1 MKGILYTEEFASRK
15 FTAKTMKEAYLK
27 AVKWYASNVLAKDE
41 LRSVQVE
48 YEKVHDEQ
56 SPTVI
61 LHLYCSLIEE
71 EVRVNHCTICKETH
85 KSFFISEE
93 TNCAWCKIKGYQ
105 NRMDQHIDIKKSYY
119 KQLLERR
126 EYGE

>member
-1 MKGILYTEEFASRK
+1 MKGFLYTEEFASRK
-15 FTAKTMKEAYLK
+15 FTGKSMKDAYLK
-27 AVKWYASNVLAKDE
+27 AVKWYASNVMAKDE
-41 LRSVQVE
+41 LRNVQVE

-56 SPTVI
+56 SPTII
-61 LHLYCSLIEE
+61 LHLYASLVEE
-71 EVRVNHCTICKETH
+71 EVRAAHCNICRESY

-105 NRMDQHIDIKKSYY
+105 NRCDRHIEIKKSYY

>member
-1 MKGILYTEEFASRK
+1 MKGFLYTEEFASRK
-15 FTAKTMKEAYLK
+15 FTGKTMKDAYLK

-41 LRSVQVE
+41 LRNVQVE

-56 SPTVI
+56 SPTII
-61 LHLYCSLIEE
+61 LHLYASLVEE
-71 EVRVNHCTICKETH
+71 EVRAAHCNICRESH
-85 KSFFISEE
+85 KSFFINEE

>member
-1 MKGILYTEEFASRK
+1 MKGFLYTEEFASRK
-15 FTAKTMKEAYLK
+15 FTGKNMKDAYMK
-27 AVKWYASNVLAKDE
+27 ANKWYATNVLAKDE

-48 YEKVHDEQ
+48 YEKVYDEQ
-56 SPTVI
+56 SPTII
-61 LHLYCSLIEE
+61 LHLYASLIEE
-71 EVRVNHCTICKETH
+71 EVRTAHCNICRESH

-93 TNCAWCKIKGYQ
+93 TNCAWCKIKAYQ
-105 NRMDQHIDIKKSYY
+105 NRCDQHIEIKKSYY

>member
-1 MKGILYTEEFASRK
+1 MKGLLYTEEFASRK
-15 FTAKTMKEAYLK
+15 FTGKSMKDAYLK

-41 LRSVQVE
+41 LRNVQVE

-56 SPTVI
+56 SPTII
-61 LHLYCSLIEE
+61 LHLYVSLVEE
-71 EVRVNHCTICKETH
+71 EVRAAHCNISRESH

-93 TNCAWCKIKGYQ
+93 TNCAWCKNKGYQ
-105 NRMDQHIDIKKSYY
+105 NRCDQHIEIKKTYY
-119 KQLLERR
+119 KQILERR

>member
-1 MKGILYTEEFASRK
+1 MQGLLYTEEFASRK
-15 FTAKTMKEAYLK
+15 FIAKTMKEAYLK
-27 AVKWYASNVLAKDE
+27 AAKWYASNVLAKDE

-48 YEKVHDEQ
+48 YEKVPDEQ

-71 EVRVNHCTICKETH
+71 EVRANHCTICKEAH

>member
-1 MKGILYTEEFASRK
+1 MKGFLYTEEFASRK
-15 FTAKTMKEAYLK
+15 FTGKSMKDAYLK
-27 AVKWYASNVLAKDE
+27 AVKWYATNVMAKDE
-41 LRSVQVE
+41 LRNVQVE

-56 SPTVI
+56 SPTII
-61 LHLYCSLIEE
+61 LHLYASLVEE
-71 EVRVNHCTICKETH
+71 EVRAAQCNICRESH
-85 KSFFISEE
+85 KSFCISEE

-105 NRMDQHIDIKKSYY
+105 NSCDRHIEIKKSYY